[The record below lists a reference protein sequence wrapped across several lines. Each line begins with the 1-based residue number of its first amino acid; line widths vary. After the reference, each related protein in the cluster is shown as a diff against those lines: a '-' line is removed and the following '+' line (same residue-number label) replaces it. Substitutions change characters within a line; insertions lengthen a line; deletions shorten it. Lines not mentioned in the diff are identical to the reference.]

1 MTLRKFSI
9 MAAAIATVHLF
20 LLLAVLFGV
29 LVFAIDSAS
38 PLSDGGDALLTF
50 VSNAL
55 LEPIGLLW
63 RPSTHTS
70 WLPVCVGV
78 VANSTLF
85 GVSIASL
92 IALLDAV
99 IPRGSNKRSTQRSAA
114 AGRRST

>member
-9 MAAAIATVHLF
+9 MAALIAAAHLF
-20 LLLAVLFGV
+20 LLLAVLFGL

-38 PLSDGGDALLTF
+38 PLSSAGDSILTF

-70 WLPVCVGV
+70 WVSVCVAV
-78 VANSTLF
+78 VANSMLF
-85 GVSIASL
+85 GVAIAAL
-92 IALLDAV
+92 IAILDAL
-99 IPRGSNKRSTQRSAA
+99 IPRDPAD
-114 AGRRST
+114 